1 VVDQKGEI
9 VEKEVTKIL
18 GMLKNQFGREPV
30 KIPSEFNPVLQKVK
44 DRFIKEVVDRY
55 VELKHGGTITAERR
69 YVIGELKKIYDETES
84 EDTKSQVEL
93 FEKIYRNITRP
104 AVLSELRKL
113 KRNHVEGRAL
123 LDRLTEI
130 WYRQRRKS
138 FHLFLRLF
146 AGNCCEGCCNNRTNR
161 NC

>member
-1 VVDQKGEI
+1 
-9 VEKEVTKIL
+9 
-18 GMLKNQFGREPV
+18 M
-30 KIPSEFNPVLQKVK
+30 K

-113 KRNHVEGRAL
+113 KRNRVEGRAL

-130 WYRQRRKS
+130 WYRHSLHEVSSESMDGEVVPPVPKIICGE
-138 FHLFLRLF
+138 LL
-146 AGNCCEGCCNNRTNR
+146 
-161 NC
+161 